1 MAVFQKSHFKL
12 GGYLNFRLGHSVNL
26 ILNLEKFRNHFA
38 KFRNFMLRNNKKPI
52 EQFKHLI
59 DAQRAFEMD

>member
-1 MAVFQKSHFKL
+1 
-12 GGYLNFRLGHSVNL
+12 
-26 ILNLEKFRNHFA
+26 
-38 KFRNFMLRNNKKPI
+38 MLRNNKKPI